1 MKKKLVSLGVAVV
14 LLFSFWGFTSCSV
27 DTPDVEVATV
37 ADLTEEST
45 TKEAEA
51 TTTEKAVTEKETTAR
66 NETTPKEEMSTAEET
81 VTTEESATIEDTTVE
96 SSVTVKNHVIAKRKP
111 TTTSKGKQVVFL
123 TPKEGGYVYHYVSAC
138 VDSFE
143 KFVPLDNAKAQ
154 GYEPCEKCVPQ

>member
-27 DTPDVEVATV
+27 NTPDVEVATV

-45 TKEAEA
+45 TKEAE
-51 TTTEKAVTEKETTAR
+51 TTTMEEVPTEKETTAK
-66 NETTPKEEMSTAEET
+66 NETTPKKEMSTAEET

-96 SSVTVKNHVIAKRKP
+96 NSVTVNNHIIKRKP
-111 TTTSKGKQVVFL
+111 TTTKRKQVVFL
-123 TPKEGGYVYHYVSAC
+123 TPKEGGYVYHYFSDC

-143 KFVPLDNAKAQ
+143 KFVTLDNAKAQ

>member
-1 MKKKLVSLGVAVV
+1 MKKLVSLGVAVV

-51 TTTEKAVTEKETTAR
+51 TTTEKETTAR

-96 SSVTVKNHVIAKRKP
+96 NSVTVKNHVIAKRKP
-111 TTTSKGKQVVFL
+111 TTTTKNSGKQVVFL
-123 TPKEGGYVYHYVSAC
+123 TPKEGGYVYHYVSDC